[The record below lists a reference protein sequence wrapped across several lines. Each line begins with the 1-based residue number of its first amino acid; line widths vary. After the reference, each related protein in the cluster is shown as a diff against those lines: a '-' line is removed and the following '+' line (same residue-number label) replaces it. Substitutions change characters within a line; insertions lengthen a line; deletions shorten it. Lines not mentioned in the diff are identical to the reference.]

1 MQSRH
6 DVDHLGREAEPFDSF
21 ASRFRFSPKRLESAL
36 NIGVRLCRAVERLHH
51 DGQAHGSLKNESVA
65 FGKDGSPIIA
75 DPDPVPD
82 RSKRPDPRE
91 DVRALGLLLCRLYT
105 AKPALVINDYTL
117 MTLAKAKVPRQL
129 LRVLWQAIHE
139 ESSMRFADAATLGRA
154 LREVPLPEYQRTVQV
169 RALPDNVG
177 PSNGMPKWL
186 RNAAIFVVTV
196 GIIAAGAWMM
206 GWVTPTGPTLSS
218 SHASVP
224 TAAPSPRSTSQA
236 SSAPPAAPNPAHMRP
251 RFTLETNF
259 GRVEI
264 EANAEAAPMATFN
277 FAQLV
282 DGGFYDGVAFSRV
295 VPNFVIQA
303 GQFDMAGNRKESP
316 FPPVRNEWL
325 NSMEA
330 VAGTVGMGRLA
341 NDPDS
346 ISTAFFINLRD
357 NRQVFGSRQ
366 DGAGEAI
373 FGTVTG
379 GMDVVRNISNSPTRN
394 PGGGDH
400 WPQPPV
406 YITAAY
412 FTTGQDA
419 NAIMETLRS
428 LQPQKKVLENG
439 VVIEDVV
446 QGRGREFDPS
456 MAALMHFTRK
466 TASGGSAGSSRA
478 YGSPILVQPGD
489 LSPLLTS
496 GLLGMR
502 AGGRRI
508 ITPQPLPAGVSPEQ
522 STPPI
527 GMSFDFQLVSQQA
540 ASSAAVNDI
549 RTISVHYY
557 RTDGDYAQVGL
568 WVWNP
573 VALASIPAREI
584 FPSGRTQSGV
594 TFTINTE
601 EWGVS
606 DFFDVI
612 GLIPR
617 LRSDWER
624 KDGGDKF
631 WHRSLGAEVWIVQGD
646 ERIYTSRPPSFA
658 SQ

>member
-1 MQSRH
+1 MRSRH
-6 DVDHLGREAEPFDSF
+6 DVEHLEGGAEPFESF
-21 ASRFRFSPKRLESAL
+21 ARRFRFSPKRLEAAL
-36 NIGVRLCRAVERLHH
+36 NIGVRLCRALEGLHH
-51 DGQAHGSLKNESVA
+51 EGQVHGSLKNESV
-65 FGKDGSPIIA
+65 FFEKDGTPIIR
-75 DPDPVPD
+75 DPIQLPEGA
-82 RSKRPDPRE
+82 KRPDPRD

-105 AKPALVINDYTL
+105 GKTELVINDYTL
-117 MTLAKAKVPRQL
+117 MMLGKARVPRQL

-139 ESSMRFADAATLGRA
+139 EPSMRFPDAATLGRA

-177 PSNGMPKWL
+177 PSSGIPVWL
-186 RNAAIFVVTV
+186 RNAAILVVTV
-196 GIIAAGAWMM
+196 GIIAAAAWMM
-206 GWVTPTGPTLSS
+206 GWVTPAGSTASS
-218 SHASVP
+218 SYASEP
-224 TAAPSPRSTSQA
+224 AAAPTPRSTAQA
-236 SSAPPAAPNPAHMRP
+236 SSALPPPPNPAHLRP

-264 EANAEAAPMATFN
+264 EANADAAPMAAFN

-282 DGGFYDGVAFSRV
+282 EGGFYDGAAFSRV

-341 NDPDS
+341 SDPDS
-346 ISTAFFINLRD
+346 ISTTFFVNLRD

-366 DGAGEAI
+366 DGAGETI
-373 FGTVTG
+373 FGTVTS

-412 FTTGQDA
+412 FTAGQDGA
-419 NAIMETLRS
+419 AIMETLRS

-456 MAALMHFTRK
+456 MAALLHFTRK
-466 TASGGSAGSSRA
+466 TFSGGSAGSSRA

-489 LSPLLTS
+489 LTPLLMS
-496 GLLGMR
+496 GLTGMR
-502 AGGRRI
+502 VGGRRI
-508 ITPQPLPAGVSPEQ
+508 ITPQPLPEGTTPEQ
-522 STPPI
+522 AAPTM
-527 GMSFDFQLVSQQA
+527 GVGYDFQLVSQQA
-540 ASSAAVNDI
+540 ASPAAVNNI
-549 RTISVHYY
+549 QTITVHYH
-557 RTDGDYAQVGL
+557 RTDGDYTQPGL

-573 VALASIPAREI
+573 MSPEDTPAREI
-584 FPSGRTQSGV
+584 FPSGRTQSSV
-594 TFTINTE
+594 IFTINVE
-601 EWGVS
+601 EWGLK
-606 DFFDVI
+606 DFFDVV
-612 GLIPR
+612 GFIPR

-631 WHRSLGAEVWIVQGD
+631 WHRSLGAEVWIIQGD
-646 ERIYTSRPPSFA
+646 DRIYASRPAVFR
-658 SQ
+658 

>member
-1 MQSRH
+1 M
-6 DVDHLGREAEPFDSF
+6 
-21 ASRFRFSPKRLESAL
+21 
-36 NIGVRLCRAVERLHH
+36 NIGVRLCRAVEGLHH
-51 DGQAHGSLKNESVA
+51 DGQAHGSLTNESVA

-82 RSKRPDPRE
+82 GSKRPDPRE

-105 AKPALVINDYTL
+105 GKPELAINDYTL
-117 MTLAKAKVPRQL
+117 MMLVRARVPRQL

-139 ESSMRFADAATLGRA
+139 EPSMRFPGAATLGRA

-177 PSNGMPKWL
+177 PSSGMPVWL
-186 RNAAIFVVTV
+186 RNAALFVATV
-196 GIIAAGAWMM
+196 GIIAVGAWMM
-206 GWVTPTGPTLSS
+206 GWVTPAGSTASS
-218 SHASVP
+218 SYASEP
-224 TAAPSPRSTSQA
+224 PAAPAPRSTAQA
-236 SSAPPAAPNPAHMRP
+236 SSALPPPPNPAHMRP

-259 GRVEI
+259 GRLEI
-264 EANAEAAPMATFN
+264 VANAEAAPMAAFN

-282 DGGFYDGVAFSRV
+282 EGGFYDGVAFSRV

-346 ISTAFFINLRD
+346 ISTVFFINLRD

-366 DGAGEAI
+366 DGAGETI
-373 FGTVTG
+373 FGTVTT

-406 YITAAY
+406 YVTAAY
-412 FTTGQDA
+412 FSPGQDGA
-419 NAIMETLRS
+419 AIMETLRS

-478 YGSPILVQPGD
+478 YGSPILVQPDD
-489 LSPLLTS
+489 LSPLLMS
-496 GLLGMR
+496 GLTGMR

-508 ITPQPLPAGVSPEQ
+508 ITPEPLPEGTSPEQ
-522 STPPI
+522 AAPTM
-527 GMSFDFQLVSQQA
+527 GVGYDFQLISQQA
-540 ASSAAVNDI
+540 ASSAVVNDI
-549 RTISVHYY
+549 QAITVHYH
-557 RTDGDYAQVGL
+557 RTDGDYTQPGL

-573 VALASIPAREI
+573 MSPEATPAREI
-584 FPSGRTQSGV
+584 FPSGRTESGV
-594 TFTINTE
+594 VFTIKPS
-601 EWGVS
+601 EWGIA
-606 DFFDVI
+606 DYFDVI
-612 GLIPR
+612 GIIPR
-617 LRSDWER
+617 LRSDWEH
-624 KDGGDKF
+624 KDGSDKF
-631 WHRSLGAEVWIVQGD
+631 WHRSLGAEIWIIQGD
-646 ERIYTSRPPSFA
+646 DRIYASRPAVFR
-658 SQ
+658 

>member
-1 MQSRH
+1 MRSRH
-6 DVDHLGREAEPFDSF
+6 DVEHLERGAEPFESF
-21 ASRFRFSPKRLESAL
+21 ARRFRFSPKRLEAAL
-36 NIGVRLCRAVERLHH
+36 NIGVRLCRAVEGLHH
-51 DGQAHGSLKNESVA
+51 EGHAHGELNNQNVFFE
-65 FGKDGSPIIA
+65 KDGTPILEE
-75 DPDPVPD
+75 PVQLPE
-82 RSKRPDPRE
+82 RPKRLDPRD

-105 AKPALVINDYTL
+105 GKTELVINDYTL

-129 LRVLWQAIHE
+129 IRVLWQAIHME
-139 ESSMRFADAATLGRA
+139 PSMRFPDAATLGRA

-177 PSNGMPKWL
+177 PSNGMSTWL

-196 GIIAAGAWMM
+196 GVIAAGAWMM
-206 GWVTPTGPTLSS
+206 GWVTPAGST
-218 SHASVP
+218 ASASQAFEP
-224 TAAPSPRSTSQA
+224 SAAPTPGSVAQPA
-236 SSAPPAAPNPAHMRP
+236 SALPPAPNPAHMRP
-251 RFTLETNF
+251 RFTIETNF
-259 GRVEI
+259 GRIEI

-282 DGGFYDGVAFSRV
+282 EGGFYDGVAFSRV

-330 VAGTVGMGRLA
+330 IAGTVGMGRLA

-406 YITAAY
+406 YVTAAY
-412 FTTGQDA
+412 FSPGQDGA
-419 NAIMETLRS
+419 AIMETLRS
-428 LQPQKKVLENG
+428 LQPQKQVLENG
-439 VVIEDVV
+439 VLVEDVV

-456 MAALMHFTRK
+456 MASLVHFIRES
-466 TASGGSAGSSRA
+466 ASGGSAGSSRA
-478 YGSPILVQPGD
+478 YGTPVLVQPDD
-489 LSPLLTS
+489 LSPLLMS
-496 GLLGMR
+496 GLAGMR

-508 ITPQPLPAGVSPEQ
+508 ITPEPLPEGIASDQ
-522 STPPI
+522 APPKL
-527 GMSFDFQLVSQQA
+527 GLTYDFQLISQQA
-540 ASSAAVNDI
+540 VSSATVNEI
-549 RTISVHYY
+549 RAITIHYH
-557 RTDGDYAQVGL
+557 RTDGDYSQVGL

-601 EWGVS
+601 EWVVS
-606 DFFDVI
+606 DFFDVV
-612 GLIPR
+612 GFIPR

-631 WHRSLGAEVWIVQGD
+631 WHRSLGADVWIIQGD
-646 ERIYTSRPPSFA
+646 DRIYASRPAVFR
-658 SQ
+658 